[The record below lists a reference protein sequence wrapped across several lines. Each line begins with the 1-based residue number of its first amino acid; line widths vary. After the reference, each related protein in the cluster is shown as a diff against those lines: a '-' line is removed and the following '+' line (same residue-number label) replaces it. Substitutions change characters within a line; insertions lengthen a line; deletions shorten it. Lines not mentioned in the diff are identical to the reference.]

1 MGVLDVLRKL
11 GILRIGAESA
21 VYTGAADRPLS
32 LMEDDVL
39 DSKKDVVELKFGK
52 KDDGRENAAGG

>member
-11 GILRIGAESA
+11 GILRFGAESA
-21 VYTGAADRPLS
+21 VYTGAAGRPLS